1 MLRFL
6 PIGFALLAAAAFAT
20 SDVSAATGDW
30 PQYGFTAHGRREN
43 TQETILTRKTV
54 PHLVQKWTANIN
66 LGQSPAAMVVN
77 GIVYASGTTGGL
89 YALDAGTGTQLWKA
103 DASSVP
109 AVADG
114 VVYAGSRDGNVYAL
128 DAETGAVRW
137 KAPAGVVGPPISVV
151 RGVVYAGTDD
161 GHTVAIDARTG
172 SIKWSNIAAQPPR
185 DVVSAP
191 AVADGV
197 VVARSEGGVLSAF
210 DARTGASLWTTQ
222 HPGNDFTSQP
232 VSIKGTVYIT
242 DDWYLYAFDTKTGQT
257 RWQTPA
263 GDTRSSSIAMD
274 GGHIYLKEAGGRLE
288 TFDATTGQLLSYSQT
303 GRPPMDVTPALANG
317 VLYISGTD
325 NIGPAT
331 TAYDA
336 HTGKQLWQD
345 TSTGG
350 TPTIANGML
359 YVATNGSISAYGLP

>member
-1 MLRFL
+1 
-6 PIGFALLAAAAFAT
+6 
-20 SDVSAATGDW
+20 
-30 PQYGFTAHGRREN
+30 
-43 TQETILTRKTV
+43 
-54 PHLVQKWTANIN
+54 
-66 LGQSPAAMVVN
+66 MVAN
-77 GIVYASGTTGGL
+77 GIVYASGASGGL
-89 YALDAGTGTQLWKA
+89 YALDARTGTQLWKSG
-103 DASSVP
+103 ASSVP

-137 KAPAGVVGPPISVV
+137 KAPAGVVEAPISVV

-161 GHTVAIDARTG
+161 GHAVAIDARTG
-172 SIKWSNIAAQPPR
+172 SIKWSSWAGSSRP
-185 DVVSAP
+185 VVSAP

-197 VVARSEGGVLSAF
+197 AVARSEGGVLSAF

-222 HPGNDFTSQP
+222 QRGNDFTSQP

-257 RWQTPA
+257 SWQTPA

-288 TFDATTGQLLSYSQT
+288 TFDATTGQLLSFHQT
-303 GRPPMDVTPALANG
+303 GRPPIDVTPALANG
-317 VLYISGTD
+317 VLYISGMD

-336 HTGKQLWQD
+336 STGKQLWQD

-359 YVATNGSISAYGLP
+359 YVADRGTLSAYGLP